1 MTILGL
7 TFIKQFCAIIRCLRA
22 VCDSWT
28 SFVEFSWDEEVTNY
42 TKFKKRKV
50 LVDVLDLEGG
60 ESSVQRETDDSS
72 LSLTKRCMRKDVY
85 TSRQHQ
91 TTRLPFECAME
102 CLLSLKSSL
111 LNLHRKKLFPYNPD
125 VLLRRYVNIF

>member
-85 TSRQHQ
+85 ISRQHQ